1 MMKTYFIKM
10 FGYNRFANQHL
21 IQAMETGG
29 LPAITLKL
37 MGHLLAVEQVWL
49 ERCRLAPSSMPN
61 SWPENVT
68 IEQCKQQVSERY
80 ETWVMFLNGINDED
94 IDKIIPYHSF
104 TGDYFENQLGD
115 IVTQVLNHGT
125 HTRAQIGQQ
134 LKFAGTKTLPIT
146 DYSYYLRVL
155 NS

>member
-1 MMKTYFIKM
+1 MMKNYFIKM
-10 FGYNRFANQHL
+10 FGYNHFANQQL
-21 IQAMETGG
+21 ILAMEAAAS
-29 LPAITLKL
+29 PAVTLKL
-37 MGHLLAVEQVWL
+37 MGHLLAAEQAWL
-49 ERCRLAPSSMPN
+49 ERCRLVPPSMPS

-80 ETWVMFLNGINDED
+80 EAWITFLNGIAEEE

-134 LKFAGTKTLPIT
+134 LKFAGAKTLPVT

>member
-1 MMKTYFIKM
+1 M
-10 FGYNRFANQHL
+10 FGYNLFASNL
-21 IQAMETGG
+21 IIQAMETAGS
-29 LPAITLKL
+29 PDMTLKL
-37 MGHLLAVEQVWL
+37 MGHLLAAEQAWL
-49 ERCRLAPSSMPN
+49 ERCKLVPPSMPN

-68 IEQCKQQVSERY
+68 IEQCKKQVSERY
-80 ETWVMFLNGINDED
+80 EAWVTFLNEINED
-94 IDKIIPYHSF
+94 DLNKIIPYHSF
-104 TGDYFENQLGD
+104 TGDYFENQVGD

-134 LKFAGTKTLPIT
+134 LKLAGVKTLPVT

>member
-1 MMKTYFIKM
+1 M
-10 FGYNRFANQHL
+10 FGYNLFASNL
-21 IQAMETGG
+21 ILQTMETAGS
-29 LPAITLKL
+29 PDMTLKL
-37 MGHLLAVEQVWL
+37 MGHLLAAEQAWL
-49 ERCRLAPSSMPN
+49 ERCKLVPPSMSN

-68 IEQCKQQVSERY
+68 IEQCKKQVSERY
-80 ETWVMFLNGINDED
+80 EAWVTFLNEITEDDIN
-94 IDKIIPYHSF
+94 KIIPYHNF

-115 IVTQVLNHGT
+115 MVTQVLNHGT

-134 LKFAGTKTLPIT
+134 LKLAGVKTLPIT

>member
-1 MMKTYFIKM
+1 MKTYFLKM
-10 FGYNRFANQHL
+10 FDYDLFANERL
-21 IQAMETGG
+21 IQAMEANGS
-29 LPAITLKL
+29 PATAIKL
-37 MGHLLAVEQVWL
+37 MAHLLAAEQVWL
-49 ERCRLAPSSMPN
+49 ERCKLIPPSMPN
-61 SWPENVT
+61 TWPENIT
-68 IEQCKQQVSERY
+68 IDQCKKQVPERY
-80 ETWVMFLNGINDED
+80 EAWVTFLNQISHED

-134 LKFAGTKTLPIT
+134 LKFAGAKTLPIT

>member
-1 MMKTYFIKM
+1 MKTYFLKM
-10 FGYNRFANQHL
+10 FGYNLFASNL
-21 IQAMETGG
+21 IIQAMETAGS
-29 LPAITLKL
+29 PDIALKL
-37 MGHLLAVEQVWL
+37 MGHLLAAEQAWL
-49 ERCRLAPSSMPN
+49 ERCKLVPPSMPN

-68 IEQCKQQVSERY
+68 IEQCKIQVSERY
-80 ETWVMFLNGINDED
+80 EAWLTFLNEINEED
-94 IDKIIPYHSF
+94 INKLIPYHNF

-134 LKFAGTKTLPIT
+134 LKLAGVKTLPIT

>member
-1 MMKTYFIKM
+1 M
-10 FGYNRFANQHL
+10 FGYNHFANQQL
-21 IQAMETGG
+21 ILAMETAAS
-29 LPAITLKL
+29 PAITLKL
-37 MGHLLAVEQVWL
+37 MGHLLAAEQAWL
-49 ERCRLAPSSMPN
+49 ERCRLVPSSMLN

-68 IEQCKQQVSERY
+68 IEQCKQHVSERY
-80 ETWVMFLNGINDED
+80 EAWLTFLNEINEAD
-94 IDKIIPYHSF
+94 IDKVIHYHSF

>member
-10 FGYNRFANQHL
+10 FGYNRFANQQL
-21 IQAMETGG
+21 IQAMENGG
-29 LPAITLKL
+29 SSGTTLKL
-37 MGHLLAVEQVWL
+37 MGHLLAAEQAWL
-49 ERCRLAPSSMPN
+49 ERCKLVPPSMPN

-80 ETWVMFLNGINDED
+80 NAWVTFLNEISEAD
-94 IDKIIPYHSF
+94 IDKVIPYHSF

-115 IVTQVLNHGT
+115 IVAQVLNHGT
-125 HTRAQIGQQ
+125 HTSAQIGQQ
-134 LKFAGTKTLPIT
+134 LKFAGTKTLPVT
-146 DYSYYLRVL
+146 DYSYYLRLL

>member
-1 MMKTYFIKM
+1 MKTYFLKM
-10 FGYNRFANQHL
+10 FNYNVFANQQL
-21 IQAMETGG
+21 IQAVETGG
-29 LPAITLKL
+29 SPTTTLKL
-37 MGHLLAVEQVWL
+37 MGHLLAAEQAWL
-49 ERCRLAPSSMPN
+49 ERCKLIPPSIPN

-68 IEQCKQQVSERY
+68 IEQCKKQVPECY
-80 ETWVMFLNGINDED
+80 EAWVAFLNEINEED
-94 IDKIIPYHSF
+94 LNKVIPYHSF

-115 IVTQVLNHGT
+115 IITQVLNHGT

-134 LKFAGTKTLPIT
+134 LKFAGTKTLPVT

>member
-1 MMKTYFIKM
+1 MKTYFLKM
-10 FGYNRFANQHL
+10 FGYNLFASNL
-21 IQAMETGG
+21 IIQAMETAGS
-29 LPAITLKL
+29 PDMTLKL
-37 MGHLLAVEQVWL
+37 MGHLLAAEQAWL
-49 ERCRLAPSSMPN
+49 ERCKLVPPSMPN

-68 IEQCKQQVSERY
+68 IEQCKKQVSERY
-80 ETWVMFLNGINDED
+80 EAWVTFLNEINED
-94 IDKIIPYHSF
+94 DLNKIIPYHSF
-104 TGDYFENQLGD
+104 TGDYFENQVGD

-134 LKFAGTKTLPIT
+134 LKLAGVKTLPVT

>member
-1 MMKTYFIKM
+1 MKTYFLKM
-10 FGYNRFANQHL
+10 FGYNLFANQQL
-21 IQAMETGG
+21 IQTMEVNG
-29 LPAITLKL
+29 LPAVTLKL
-37 MGHLLAVEQVWL
+37 MGHLLAAEQVWL
-49 ERCRLAPSSMPN
+49 ERCRLIPPSVPN
-61 SWPENVT
+61 TWPENVT
-68 IEQCKQQVSERY
+68 IEQCKKQVSERY
-80 ETWVMFLNGINDED
+80 EAWVTFLNETNEEEIN
-94 IDKIIPYHSF
+94 KLIPYHSF

-134 LKFAGTKTLPIT
+134 LKFAGAKSLPVT

>member
-1 MMKTYFIKM
+1 M
-10 FGYNRFANQHL
+10 FGYNLFASNL
-21 IQAMETGG
+21 IIQAMEAAGS
-29 LPAITLKL
+29 PDITLKL
-37 MGHLLAVEQVWL
+37 MAHLLAAEQAWL
-49 ERCRLAPSSMPN
+49 ERCKLVPPSMSN

-68 IEQCKQQVSERY
+68 IDQCKKQVAERY
-80 ETWVMFLNGINDED
+80 EAWVTFLNEINED
-94 IDKIIPYHSF
+94 DLNKIIPYHSF

-134 LKFAGTKTLPIT
+134 LKLAGVKTLPVT